1 QVIAAL
7 RETGVLDNTAVIFTA
22 DHGELA
28 MEHRQFYKM
37 SMFEGSSHVPLL
49 IMGPEVKSGLQVQQ
63 LVSLVD
69 LYPTVLDVKVD
80 KDELHN
86 VVLRF
91 PDVQAKLDMLLRSIV
106 DYPKVSSAVHLYNN
120 KSFAAWRDS
129 LGRDYAEVI
138 ANLRWHADWQKDIL
152 ANEKAIDTWLHGS
165 SRTFYG

>member
-1 QVIAAL
+1 MKRHLINFLTFFHSNVERSVCSPHSVMEQLQVLECKLNHMDGFVGEEWISYKDAGQAGLYLRKSLSQVIAAL

-69 LYPTVLDVKVD
+69 LYPTVLGK
-80 KDELHN
+80 KGEN
-86 VVLRF
+86 MF
-91 PDVQAKLDMLLRSIV
+91 
-106 DYPKVSSAVHLYNN
+106 
-120 KSFAAWRDS
+120 
-129 LGRDYAEVI
+129 
-138 ANLRWHADWQKDIL
+138 
-152 ANEKAIDTWLHGS
+152 
-165 SRTFYG
+165 